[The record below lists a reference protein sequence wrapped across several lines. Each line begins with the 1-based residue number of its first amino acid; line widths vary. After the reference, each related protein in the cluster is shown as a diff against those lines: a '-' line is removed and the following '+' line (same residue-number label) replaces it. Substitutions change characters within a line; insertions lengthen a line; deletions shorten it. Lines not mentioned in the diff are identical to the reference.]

1 MGRGRG
7 LRQSPRFIDTY
18 HSHRREKHAIIS
30 AWILI
35 TISILYIGT
44 LFTIA
49 WFGDRRGRAQKQP
62 GPRPVVYAL
71 SLAVYCTSWTFFG
84 NVGSAATQGWTYLP
98 IYVGPMFALLVLSPV
113 LRKMLIIAKQQNTTS
128 IADFLAARYGKSQ
141 GLAALVSGIALVV
154 VLPYIAL
161 QLKALTMSF
170 SVLTEGAATASMASQ
185 PEPPWVDTGLYVAV
199 LMAIF
204 TIFFG
209 TRHVNPRES
218 HQGLILAIAFESVVK
233 LAAFLAVG
241 LFVVYAMFN
250 GFGDL
255 FSQASRLDSFH
266 KLFDAPLLTP
276 RFVTTSI
283 LAVTATLCLPRQF
296 HVAVVENSHTGD
308 LDTARWLFPLYLFL
322 MSLFVVPL
330 AAAGLVLFEPGTVN
344 ADRFV
349 LALPLLADAKIIALV
364 AYIGGV
370 SAGTSMVIMATVTLA
385 TMLCNEVVVPV
396 ALRLPGVGFLGQRNI
411 SHALLHIRRALIV
424 TILLLAWGGYRL
436 FGTSEAL
443 ASIGLLSFAGAALF
457 LPPLIGGLYVRAITR
472 RGVIAGLAAGFAVWV
487 YTLVIPSLAHAGW
500 ANGVWL
506 AQGPFHISWLAP
518 QALFGVDFG
527 DHLTHGVFWILL
539 VDVVVMTAV
548 SLNSST
554 RIVER
559 AQAIAFV
566 DLGVRRVP
574 RQRVESSTPAI
585 RTGELE
591 VLLQRFLGVQAAR
604 AALDEYAG
612 RHDREMLSNQ
622 LVDADLLQFAERRLA
637 GVVGSAS
644 ARLML
649 AAGLRQRDLAIE
661 DMVRLIDRTADAV
674 QFNRSVLQAA
684 IENIDHGISVIDQD
698 LRLVAWNSRYL
709 ELFEYPPG
717 LVRTGRPVADLIRFN
732 AMRGECGPGPVEE
745 HVRKR
750 LDHMRAGRPHRF
762 ERNRRN
768 DTVLQMTGSPMPGGG
783 FVTTFNDI
791 TAFKRTEAAL
801 TRANEQLEARVAER
815 TAALS
820 RANEELRRENEQRTR
835 AQQAAQHA
843 YREAER
849 ANLSKTRFLAAASHD
864 LLQPLNAAR
873 LFAATARDPGNTR
886 QTDALGHIQVSLEAA
901 QDLLEPL
908 LDISKIDAGAW
919 DVSLSSFPI
928 ARVLEPLTAEFAV
941 LADEAGLALHNVDS
955 SCWVYS
961 DPTLLRRI
969 LQNFLSNAVRY
980 TRQGRILLGVR
991 RSAQQ
996 VRIQVWDTG
1005 PGIPDEQLGCIFD
1018 EFLRGA
1024 SGSAAGDRGLGL
1036 GLSLADRMA
1045 RLLGHTIE
1053 VRSEVGRGTLFCL
1066 KLDRVEPETLP
1077 DPASARPG
1085 TADHTQSLAGR
1096 QILCVDYDPAS
1107 LDGLT
1112 GLLAGWRMECI
1123 TAPAEDTHDI
1133 VRDLPIEVAILDFDL
1148 GADNRDGL
1156 ALAASLQFV
1165 RELRCILITANR
1177 DREIARRAREM
1188 GVPVLYKPLAPAS
1201 LRAAL
1206 AERINAADQTR
1217 PESSAPQ
1224 P

>member
-1 MGRGRG
+1 MKAAAQPSGE
-7 LRQSPRFIDTY
+7 SVIVN
-18 HSHRREKHAIIS
+18 
-30 AWILI
+30 AWILV
-35 TISILYIGT
+35 TISMLYIGV
-44 LFTIA
+44 LFAIA
-49 WFGDRRGRAQKQP
+49 YFGDRRGRAHRRV

-98 IYVGPMFALLVLSPV
+98 IYLGPMFALLVLSPI
-113 LRKMLIIAKQQNTTS
+113 LRKMLLIAKQQNTTS
-128 IADFLAARYGKSQ
+128 IADFIAARYGKSQ
-141 GLAALVSGIALVV
+141 GLAALVSGIALLV

-170 SVLTEGAATASMASQ
+170 YTLSQGAYTTNIAAT
-185 PEPPWVDTGLYVAV
+185 PEAPWVDTGLYVAV
-199 LMAIF
+199 LMAVF

-233 LAAFLAVG
+233 LAAFLCVG
-241 LFVVYAMFN
+241 LFVVYGMFN
-250 GFGDL
+250 GLDDL
-255 FSQASRLDSFH
+255 FAQAGQVDKFNRLFET
-266 KLFDAPLLTP
+266 PLLEP
-276 RFVTTSI
+276 RFVTTSV
-283 LAVTATLCLPRQF
+283 LAVAATLCLPRQF
-296 HVAVVENSHTGD
+296 HVGVVENTDTRD
-308 LDTARWLFPLYLFL
+308 LNTARWLFPLYLLL

-344 ADRFV
+344 PDRFV
-349 LALPLLADAKIIALV
+349 LALPLLADAHIIALI

-385 TMLCNEVVVPV
+385 TMLCNEVVVPL
-396 ALRLPGVGFLGQRNI
+396 ALRMPRLGFAGRRDIGN
-411 SHALLHIRRALIV
+411 ALLHIRRALIV
-424 TILLLAWGGYRL
+424 AILVLAWCCYRL

-443 ASIGLLSFAGAALF
+443 ASIGLLSFAGVALF
-457 LPPLIGGLYVRAITR
+457 LPPLVGGLYVRSIGR
-472 RGVIAGLAAGFAVWV
+472 RGVVAGLAAGLAVWG
-487 YTLVIPSLAHAGW
+487 YTLVLPNLASVGW
-500 ANGVWL
+500 LDTEWVAT
-506 AQGPFHISWLAP
+506 GPFHIGWLAP
-518 QALFGVDFG
+518 RALFGYDFG
-527 DHLTHGVFWILL
+527 DDLTHGVFWILL
-539 VDVVVMTAV
+539 VDIAVMTAV

-554 RIVER
+554 SLIER

-566 DLGVRRVP
+566 DLGVQRSQRRRVEP
-574 RQRVESSTPAI
+574 RQPAI
-585 RTGELE
+585 RVAELE

-612 RHDREMLSNQ
+612 HHDREMLSNQ
-622 LVDADLLQFAERRLA
+622 LVDAHLLQFAERRLA

-649 AAGLRQRDLAIE
+649 ASGLRQRDLAIE

-684 IENIDHGISVIDQD
+684 LENIDQGISVIDQD
-698 LRLVAWNSRYL
+698 LRLVAWNTRYL

-750 LDHMRAGRPHRF
+750 LAHMREGRPHRF
-762 ERNRRN
+762 ERHRHN

-820 RANEELRRENEQRTR
+820 RANEGLRRENDQRAL
-835 AQQAAQHA
+835 AQNAAHEA
-843 YREAER
+843 RREAER

-873 LFAATARDPGNTR
+873 LFAATARDGGNDR
-886 QTDALGHIQVSLEAA
+886 QGEALAHIQTSLEAA
-901 QDLLEPL
+901 QALLEPL

-919 DVSLSSFPI
+919 DVEPSPFAL
-928 ARVLEPLTAEFAV
+928 AQVLEPLTAEFSV
-941 LADEAGLALHNVDS
+941 LAGEAGLDLHSVAS
-955 SCWVYS
+955 SCWVRS
-961 DPTLLRRI
+961 DPALLRRI

-980 TRQGRILLGVR
+980 TPQGRVLLGVR
-991 RSAQQ
+991 RSADH

-1005 PGIPDEQLGCIFD
+1005 PGIAEDQLSSIFD
-1018 EFLRGA
+1018 EFSRGT
-1024 SGSAAGDRGLGL
+1024 SGSAASDRGLGL

-1053 VRSEVGRGTLFCL
+1053 VRSELGRGTLFCL
-1066 KLDRVEPETLP
+1066 QLERVAPAERP
-1077 DPASARPG
+1077 DTVTTGPG
-1085 TADHTQSLAGR
+1085 RIDEAEALVGR
-1096 QILCVDYDPAS
+1096 QILCVDDDEAS
-1107 LDGLT
+1107 LDALT
-1112 GLLAGWRMECI
+1112 GLLERWQTECI
-1123 TAPAEDTHDI
+1123 TAPAADAAEI
-1133 VRDLPIEVAILDFDL
+1133 VADLPIDIAVLDFDL
-1148 GADNRDGL
+1148 GNDTPDGL
-1156 ALAASLQFV
+1156 SLAASLQKV
-1165 RELRCILITANR
+1165 RPLQCVLITANR
-1177 DREIARRAREM
+1177 DRAIVERARQME
-1188 GVPVLYKPLAPAS
+1188 VTVLYKPLAPAK
-1201 LRAAL
+1201 LRATL
-1206 AERINAADQTR
+1206 ARLASEGPAKA
-1217 PESSAPQ
+1217 
-1224 P
+1224 

>member
-1 MGRGRG
+1 MRGKTG
-7 LRQSPRFIDTY
+7 
-18 HSHRREKHAIIS
+18 EHAIIS
-30 AWILI
+30 AWTLV

-44 LFTIA
+44 LFAIA
-49 WFGDRRGRAQKQP
+49 WFGDRRSRAQKRP
-62 GPRPVVYAL
+62 GPRPIVYAL

-84 NVGSAATQGWTYLP
+84 NVGTAATQGWSYLP
-98 IYVGPMFALLVLSPV
+98 IYVGPMFALLALSPI

-128 IADFLAARYGKSQ
+128 IADFVAARYGKSQ
-141 GLAALVSGIALVV
+141 GLAALISAIALLV

-170 SVLTEGAATASMASQ
+170 SVLSEGASTATLTT
-185 PEPPWVDTGLYVAV
+185 PPDTPWADTGLYVAV

-241 LFVVYAMFN
+241 LFVVYGMFN
-250 GFGDL
+250 GLDDL
-255 FSQASRLDSFH
+255 FNQAAGVATFNQ
-266 KLFDAPLLTP
+266 LFEAPLLQP

-283 LAVTATLCLPRQF
+283 LAVAATLCLPRQF

-308 LDTARWLFPLYLFL
+308 LNTARWLFPLYLFL

-330 AAAGLVLFEPGTVN
+330 AAAGLILFEPGSVN

-349 LALPLLADAKIIALV
+349 LALPLLADAHIIALA

-385 TMLCNEVVVPV
+385 TMLCNEVVVPI
-396 ALRLPGVGFLGQRNI
+396 ALRVPRLGFVGHRNI
-411 SHALLHIRRALIV
+411 GRALLQIRRVLIV
-424 TILLLAWGGYRL
+424 TILALAWGCYRL
-436 FGTSEAL
+436 FGSSEAL
-443 ASIGLLSFAGAALF
+443 ASIGLLSFAGVTLF
-457 LPPLIGGLYVRAITR
+457 LPPLIGGLYVRSIGR
-472 RGVIAGLAAGFAVWV
+472 RGVVAGLAAGFATWV
-487 YTLVIPSLAHAGW
+487 YTLVIPILAHVGW
-500 ANGVWL
+500 VDASWL
-506 AQGPFHISWLAP
+506 AEGPLHISWLAP
-518 QALFGVDFG
+518 QALFGFDFG
-527 DHLTHGVFWILL
+527 DNLTHGVFWILL
-539 VDVVVMTAV
+539 VDTAVMTTV

-554 RIVER
+554 SVIEH

-566 DLGVRRVP
+566 DLGVRRPP
-574 RQRVESSTPAI
+574 RREDASSGPAI
-585 RTGELE
+585 RAGELE
-591 VLLQRFLGVQAAR
+591 VLLQRFMGAQAAR

-622 LVDADLLQFAERRLA
+622 FVDAELLQFAERRLA

-649 AAGLRQRDLAIE
+649 ATGLRQRDLAAE

-674 QFNRSVLQAA
+674 QFNRTVLQAA
-684 IENIDHGISVIDQD
+684 LENIDQGISVIDQD

-745 HVRKR
+745 HVKKR
-750 LDHMRAGRPHRF
+750 LDHMRDGRPHRF
-762 ERNRRN
+762 ERHRRN

-791 TAFKRTEAAL
+791 TAFKHTEAAL

-820 RANEELRRENEQRTR
+820 RVNEDLRRENEQRTR
-835 AQQAAQHA
+835 AQQATQKAHQ
-843 YREAER
+843 EAER

-873 LFAATARDPGNTR
+873 LFAATAGDGGHAR
-886 QTDALGHIQVSLEAA
+886 QAEALGHIQVSLEAA
-901 QDLLEPL
+901 QNLLEPL

-919 DVSLSSFPI
+919 DVSMTNFPVT
-928 ARVLEPLTAEFAV
+928 RVLEPLSAEFSV
-941 LADEAGLALHNVDS
+941 LAGEAGLDLHSVASN
-955 SCWVYS
+955 CWVRS
-961 DPTLLRRI
+961 DPALLRRI

-980 TRQGRILLGVR
+980 TKRGRVLLGVR
-991 RSAQQ
+991 RSAQH

-1005 PGIPDEQLGCIFD
+1005 PGIPDEQLGSIFD
-1018 EFLRGA
+1018 EFQRGK

-1053 VRSEVGRGTLFCL
+1053 VRSTLGRGTLFCVQIE
-1066 KLDRVEPETLP
+1066 R
-1077 DPASARPG
+1077 AAPG
-1085 TADHTQSLAGR
+1085 TVADPDKGPPQTAQGTQSLAGR
-1096 QILCVDYDPAS
+1096 QVLCVDDDPAS
-1107 LDGLT
+1107 LDALT
-1112 GLLAGWRMECI
+1112 GLLAGWRTECI
-1123 TAPAEDTHDI
+1123 TAPVEDAEAV

-1148 GADNRDGL
+1148 GDDAVDGL
-1156 ALAASLQFV
+1156 ELAASL
-1165 RELRCILITANR
+1165 RSIRPLRCILITANR
-1177 DREIARRAREM
+1177 GRDIARRAREADI
-1188 GVPVLYKPLAPAS
+1188 PLLYKPLAPAS
-1201 LRAAL
+1201 LRATLTDLMA
-1206 AERINAADQTR
+1206 AESRRLDD
-1217 PESSAPQ
+1217 
-1224 P
+1224 